1 MAWLMTSDLLLA
13 RDNTPIS
20 AADLPV
26 AVHEPEVVARDIAR
40 LFDDPAC
47 PDRRLSL
54 AAIRARLGG
63 YDRRD
68 PDLREILFSMG
79 ARVRSG
85 QGEAALWELTHADT
99 PAPRPQRR
107 KRRLRLRHG
116 LLALICVLVLL
127 AGISV
132 VTAQSDAAMGK
143 PVRAEGTL

>member
-1 MAWLMTSDLLLA
+1 MTSNLLLA

-85 QGEAALWELTHADT
+85 QGEAALWELIHADT

>member
-1 MAWLMTSDLLLA
+1 
-13 RDNTPIS
+13 
-20 AADLPV
+20 
-26 AVHEPEVVARDIAR
+26 
-40 LFDDPAC
+40 
-47 PDRRLSL
+47 
-54 AAIRARLGG
+54 
-63 YDRRD
+63 
-68 PDLREILFSMG
+68 MG

-85 QGEAALWELTHADT
+85 QGEAALWELIHADT